1 MAKNIKKVKLT
12 IFSSFDCYDE
22 KVVEETREMLAEC
35 NDCDVEDIDDERVYQ
50 CILDGLYDEVGNLD
64 IEGVGYIVGF
74 VDGGFWYGRRKGGKI
89 IGTNINKVLTTSFGC
104 DDVCFYADKYNVRA
118 EGAHHD
124 GWNYVVYRYVDTYEK
139 AERIVDDIVNGVID
153 TEAKFFKRT
162 KSIRPFV
169 AATFGW
175 KEYGTQAHNT
185 SKGKRA

>member
-12 IFSSFDCYDE
+12 IFSSFDCYDK
-22 KVVEETREMLAEC
+22 KVVEETREALAEC

-74 VDGGFWYGRRKGGKI
+74 IDAGFWYGRRKGGKV
-89 IGTNINKVLTTSFGC
+89 IGTNINKVLTTDFGC
-104 DDVCFYADKYNVRA
+104 DDVRFYADKYNVRA

-124 GWNYVVYRYVDTYEK
+124 GHHYVVYRYVDTYEK
-139 AERIVDDIVNGVID
+139 AERVVDDIVNGVIK
-153 TEAKFFKRT
+153 TEQQFFKRT

-169 AATFGW
+169 AATYGW

-185 SKGKRA
+185 SIGKRA